1 MPATSF
7 LWQAVLLEG
16 LIMSNY
22 VFGIDLGTTN
32 SCIAYVN
39 EMGIPTV
46 INNMEGTNTTPSV
59 VNFAGPSEIVVGQ
72 IAKDVA
78 YIDPCNTVSLV
89 KTLMGQ
95 SSFAINYNGEDIRPE
110 EVSAYILRKITNDA
124 SELLDTE
131 VRDVVITC
139 PAYFGSQEKIA
150 TKKACELAGLNIIEM
165 LSEPVAAAISYGC
178 VKEETDKTIL
188 VYDLGGAT
196 LDITVMKIRS
206 GKIELICSDGDHNLG
221 GKDWDTEVMNYL
233 ATQFCSETGFH
244 GDFDEYAQQD
254 LRLKAEIAKKQLS
267 SKDVIP
273 IVLDAS
279 GLRTRIMLSRTVFDE
294 ITQVLLSQTIEK
306 TEAAIAKAESKGYKV
321 DEILLVGGSTRMPQ
335 VKKAIVDKFGI
346 VPRILEPE
354 EAVAKGAAIYALDT
368 YSSKLK
374 QPLPRSSESYDIQI
388 VSEGEQM
395 SQSILLR
402 NWQSIDSKEC
412 IISNCGSSEL
422 NIKIYERILQE
433 DCDQTLSN
441 ELATVSFNSFSNS
454 YPFVVEVK
462 ITSKFDDFNIC
473 CKELANGNL
482 LSEVRFKTKSKL
494 CHYKSNCVVS

>member
-1 MPATSF
+1 
-7 LWQAVLLEG
+7 
-16 LIMSNY
+16 MSNY

-39 EMGIPTV
+39 ERGISTV

-78 YIDPCNTVSLV
+78 DIDPCNTVSLV

-139 PAYFGSQEKIA
+139 PAYFGSQEKVA

-233 ATQFCSETGFH
+233 ATQFCSETGFD

-254 LRLKAEIAKKQLS
+254 LRLKAERAKKQLS
-267 SKDVIP
+267 SKDVVP
-273 IVLDAS
+273 IILDAS

-354 EAVAKGAAIYALDT
+354 EAVAKGAAIYALDA
-368 YSSKLK
+368 YLSKLK
-374 QPLPRSSESYDIQI
+374 RPLPRSSESYELE
-388 VSEGEQM
+388 VLAEGEQM
-395 SQSILLR
+395 RQSIILR
-402 NWQSIDSKEC
+402 NWQSLDSKEC
-412 IISNCGSSEL
+412 IIANCGSSEL

-433 DCDQTLSN
+433 DSGQTLSN
-441 ELATVSFNSFSNS
+441 ELATVSFNSFDNS
-454 YPFVVEVK
+454 YPFVIEVE
-462 ITSKFDDFNIC
+462 ITLNFGDCNIC
-473 CKELANGNL
+473 CKELTNGSL
-482 LSEVRFKTKSKL
+482 LSEVCFKTKSKL
-494 CHYKSNCVVS
+494 CHDKLNCVVVS